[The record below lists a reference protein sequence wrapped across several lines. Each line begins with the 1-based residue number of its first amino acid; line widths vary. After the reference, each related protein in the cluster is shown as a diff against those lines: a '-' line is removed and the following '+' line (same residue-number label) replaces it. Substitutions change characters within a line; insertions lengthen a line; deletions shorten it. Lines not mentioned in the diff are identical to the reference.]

1 MRSITE
7 IDSISKYVEAF
18 SLALGA
24 KVSEHC
30 QPLHDPAKHP
40 AHPLLGEMATKPFP
54 KQADK
59 ITAQVKALRR
69 RGQYI
74 DAGMMGTGKAQP
86 NESLVLTPFGWVR
99 IGDIKPGDT
108 VCNPSG
114 GTARVTGVYP
124 QGVLPVNRVR
134 FTDGTWAEC
143 CKDHLWEVTT
153 PGRKYYKC
161 KPLVLSTSEIVARGT
176 HKPSGNT
183 RFFIPICE
191 PVEYPAKQLP
201 IEPYLLGAI
210 LGDGGMTSH
219 SCIFTTSESEMLGR
233 ISEIVRVHHPEV
245 RLSHDGEIGFRFAG
259 TQKGV
264 PNSNAITRKLRGLK
278 LMGCGSQE
286 KFIPQCYLFGSVS
299 QRTAILQGLLDTDGY
314 IEKGTSSIEYCS
326 VSPDLASGVVDL
338 VNSLGGTATVATK
351 QGAYVKNGLKTVCK
365 VVYRVQICLP
375 NTIVPFRLTRKVMAY
390 KPRTKYHP
398 RRGIAK
404 IETNTRLAKC
414 TCIKLDSS
422 NQLYMTNNY
431 IVTHNT
437 MQAIGTIHCD
447 AGGKPYKCMIMC
459 PSHLTKKWRKEIHK
473 FLGTGVRASIIH
485 DWREFQQVLDEP
497 RPEIPTWY
505 IMGAT
510 TAKLGYSN
518 RSAAVTRL
526 IKFRNPE
533 TGGMQAKRCLSCP
546 RCGRAAMHRGLPAEA
561 SDIERCLIKCSGQWC
576 KNCGVAHHPDVETC
590 PTCERMLRPC
600 GEPLYQPKS
609 HKVSPAMMAK
619 ARGWRLDYFI
629 RDEAHESKSADSIDG
644 HAFGTFAA
652 LAKHVLVL
660 TGTLLAGKSEDIR
673 PLLFRMMPGPFI
685 DMGYGWKDEIPFG
698 TAYGRIQTVTKS
710 SSGGHEKRKQ
720 GKGSSKSTS
729 RDIKPGIMPHL
740 FPDFIA
746 NYTSFLALTD
756 LATDLPLYTEE
767 TVAVPMEPMQR
778 QLYDD
783 MEKQLVDTFRAFYQS
798 DRRMAAKLLGP
809 MLEAL
814 LTWPDVPYGR
824 KPVCIDGVP
833 MVIPPVMDRSDT
845 YPKELKLLEIV
856 QQEKAKGRKC
866 FIFSDRDDT
875 KERLMWLL
883 ESHGI
888 KAAHLTTAVPP
899 ADRLDWLEKHGPACD
914 VGVCNPALVQTGM
927 ELFGPGF
934 NFPTL
939 IWYSTGYRLNT
950 LRQASRRA
958 WRIGQTQ
965 DCRTIYLYYSP
976 SAQQKA
982 IALMASKL
990 VAAEAIEGK
999 FSDGGLADE
1008 SVDDDLALQIARSLA
1023 EGIEIQMK
1031 KSYKPVEA
1039 SLGAKD
1045 RLALL
1050 KKRFYQKIGK

>member
-40 AHPLLGEMATKPFP
+40 AHPLLGELTTKPFP

-74 DAGMMGTGKAQP
+74 DAGMMGTGK
-86 NESLVLTPFGWVR
+86 
-99 IGDIKPGDT
+99 
-108 VCNPSG
+108 
-114 GTARVTGVYP
+114 
-124 QGVLPVNRVR
+124 
-134 FTDGTWAEC
+134 
-143 CKDHLWEVTT
+143 
-153 PGRKYYKC
+153 
-161 KPLVLSTSEIVARGT
+161 
-176 HKPSGNT
+176 
-183 RFFIPICE
+183 
-191 PVEYPAKQLP
+191 
-201 IEPYLLGAI
+201 
-210 LGDGGMTSH
+210 
-219 SCIFTTSESEMLGR
+219 
-233 ISEIVRVHHPEV
+233 
-245 RLSHDGEIGFRFAG
+245 
-259 TQKGV
+259 
-264 PNSNAITRKLRGLK
+264 
-278 LMGCGSQE
+278 
-286 KFIPQCYLFGSVS
+286 
-299 QRTAILQGLLDTDGY
+299 
-314 IEKGTSSIEYCS
+314 
-326 VSPDLASGVVDL
+326 
-338 VNSLGGTATVATK
+338 
-351 QGAYVKNGLKTVCK
+351 
-365 VVYRVQICLP
+365 
-375 NTIVPFRLTRKVMAY
+375 
-390 KPRTKYHP
+390 
-398 RRGIAK
+398 
-404 IETNTRLAKC
+404 
-414 TCIKLDSS
+414 
-422 NQLYMTNNY
+422 
-431 IVTHNT
+431 T
-437 MQAIGTIHCD
+437 MQAIGTIHCH
-447 AGGKPYKCMIMC
+447 AEGKPYRCMIMC

-473 FLGTGVRASIIH
+473 FLGKGVRVTIIH
-485 DWREFQQVLDEP
+485 NWREFLQVMEEP
-497 RPEIPTWY
+497 LPKIPTWY

-533 TGGMQAKRCLSCP
+533 TGAWQAKRCLSCP
-546 RCGRAAMHRGLPAEA
+546 KCGRAAMHRGLPAEA

-609 HKVSPAMMAK
+609 HKVSPATMVK
-619 ARGWRLDYFI
+619 VKGWRLDYFI

-644 HAFGTFAA
+644 HAFGTFASCA
-652 LAKHVLVL
+652 RHVLVL

-685 DMGYGWKDEIPFG
+685 DLGYGWKDEIPFG

-710 SSGGHEKRKQ
+710 SSGGSHEKRKQ

-845 YPKELKLLEIV
+845 YPKELKLLDIV

-888 KAAHLTTAVPP
+888 KAAHLTTSVAP
-899 ADRLDWLEKHGPACD
+899 ANRIDWLEKHGPACD